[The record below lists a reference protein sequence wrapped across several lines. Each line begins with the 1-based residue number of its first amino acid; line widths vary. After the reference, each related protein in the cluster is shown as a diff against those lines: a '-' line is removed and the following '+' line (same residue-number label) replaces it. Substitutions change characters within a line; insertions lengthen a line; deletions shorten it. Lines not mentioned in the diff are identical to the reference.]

1 MLSSLNLIIIMI
13 IRRSY
18 ISHFLI
24 CENNSTPQCHFNP
37 SIIMIPLHFI
47 PPPSISSFLFD
58 RYLYFSVASNVL
70 GERIFNTHF
79 TSSYMEASEPKWVTS
94 DDIIYGVNSLRL
106 GGLHINIRI
115 LMYLTHFYGIHSF
128 YVFCSIFLLLAMG
141 VFNTFFCNFVSFHL
155 QVRI

>member
-1 MLSSLNLIIIMI
+1 MRITQHPNVTSTPPSSWYPFILFPPHLFRLFYLIDT
-13 IRRSY
+13 Y
-18 ISHFLI
+18 ISLWLPMYSGNAF
-24 CENNSTPQCHFNP
+24 
-37 SIIMIPLHFI
+37 
-47 PPPSISSFLFD
+47 
-58 RYLYFSVASNVL
+58 
-70 GERIFNTHF
+70 FNTHF

-141 VFNTFFCNFVSFHL
+141 VFNTFFCNFVSFYL